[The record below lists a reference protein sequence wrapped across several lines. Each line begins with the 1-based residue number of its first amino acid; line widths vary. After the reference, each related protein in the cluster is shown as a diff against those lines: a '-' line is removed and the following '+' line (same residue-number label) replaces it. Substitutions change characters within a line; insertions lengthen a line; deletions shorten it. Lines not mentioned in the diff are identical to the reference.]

1 MASNPQAQYGE
12 SAVGIVEGDPLND
25 ARESFALLRLLAVT
39 WPVRRQELGR
49 GGEE

>member
-1 MASNPQAQYGE
+1 MASNSQPQYGE
-12 SAVGIVEGDPLND
+12 SAVGIVEGDSLND
-25 ARESFALLRLLAVT
+25 ARESFALLRRFTVT